1 MKLKLRIKKDLKRD
15 LKKIAD
21 AKDMERKDL
30 AIQLISD
37 FVNANDEITTS
48 DIEEFIESTKSLESG
63 IAEINSNEALSN
75 EEKKILIKELKQ
87 NHRVVI
93 YSSKMPKKKTET
105 LIINLDELSYYGLLL
120 IAENSK
126 MTIEHLGV
134 DVVTD
139 YVKANLA

>member
-15 LKKIAD
+15 LKKIA
-21 AKDMERKDL
+21 AKKDMERKDL
-30 AIQLISD
+30 AIQLISE
-37 FVNANDEITTS
+37 FVSSNDEITTS
-48 DIEEFIESTKSLESG
+48 EIEEFMESTKSLEEG
-63 IAEINSNEALSN
+63 ITEINSNEDLSN
-75 EEKKILIKELKQ
+75 EEKKALIKELKEK
-87 NHRVVI
+87 HRVVI
-93 YSSKMPKKKTET
+93 YTSKMPKKKTET

>member
-15 LKKIAD
+15 LKKIA
-21 AKDMERKDL
+21 AKKDMERKDL
-30 AIQLISD
+30 AIQLISE
-37 FVNANDEITTS
+37 FVSSNDEITTS
-48 DIEEFIESTKSLESG
+48 EIEEFMESTKSLEEG
-63 IAEINSNEALSN
+63 ITEINSNEALSN
-75 EEKKILIKELKQ
+75 EEKKALIKELKEK
-87 NHRVVI
+87 HRIVI
-93 YSSKMPKKKTET
+93 YTSKMPKKKTET

>member
-15 LKKIAD
+15 LKKIAA

-37 FVNANDEITTS
+37 FVNSNDEITTS

-75 EEKKILIKELKQ
+75 EEKTILIKELKQ

-139 YVKANLA
+139 YVKANMK

>member
-15 LKKIAD
+15 LKKIA
-21 AKDMERKDL
+21 AKRDMERKDL
-30 AIQLISD
+30 AIQLISE
-37 FVNANDEITTS
+37 FVSSNDEITTS
-48 DIEEFIESTKSLESG
+48 EIEEFMESTKSLEEG
-63 IAEINSNEALSN
+63 ITEINSNEDLSN
-75 EEKKILIKELKQ
+75 EEKKALIKELKEK
-87 NHRVVI
+87 HRVVI
-93 YSSKMPKKKTET
+93 YTSKMPKKKTET

>member
-15 LKKIAD
+15 LKKIA
-21 AKDMERKDL
+21 AKRDMERKDL
-30 AIQLISD
+30 AIQLISE
-37 FVNANDEITTS
+37 FVSSNDEITTS
-48 DIEEFIESTKSLESG
+48 EIEEFMESTKSLEEG
-63 IAEINSNEALSN
+63 ITEINSNEALSN
-75 EEKKILIKELKQ
+75 EEKKALIKELKEK
-87 NHRVVI
+87 HRVVI
-93 YSSKMPKKKTET
+93 YTSKMPKKKTET

>member
-15 LKKIAD
+15 LKKIA
-21 AKDMERKDL
+21 AKKDMERKDL
-30 AIQLISD
+30 AIQLISE
-37 FVNANDEITTS
+37 FVSSNDEITTS
-48 DIEEFIESTKSLESG
+48 EIEEFMESTKSLEEG
-63 IAEINSNEALSN
+63 ITEINSNEALSN
-75 EEKKILIKELKQ
+75 EEKKALIKELKEK
-87 NHRVVI
+87 HRVVI
-93 YSSKMPKKKTET
+93 YTSKMPKKKTET